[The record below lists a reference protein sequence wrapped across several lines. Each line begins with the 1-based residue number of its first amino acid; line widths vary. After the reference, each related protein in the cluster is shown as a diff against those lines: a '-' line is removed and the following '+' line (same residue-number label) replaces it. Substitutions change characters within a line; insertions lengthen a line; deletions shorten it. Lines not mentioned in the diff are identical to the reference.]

1 MQRKVEAIVIGLALA
16 LFLVTVAVGQDA
28 EKGKAS
34 FAQYC
39 GSCHGAT
46 GKGDGPAGAALTPKP
61 KDLTNPGYVKGLKD
75 DYLRDLIAKGGPAVG
90 KSPLMPPMGSALKPD
105 DVNNIIAFIRSLG
118 K

>member
-1 MQRKVEAIVIGLALA
+1 MQRIAETVVIGLAVML
-16 LFLVTVAVGQDA
+16 LLVSVAAGQDA
-28 EKGKAS
+28 AKGKTI

-46 GKGDGPAGAALTPKP
+46 GKGDGAGAAALNPKP
-61 KDLTNPGYVKGLKD
+61 KDLTDAGYVKGLKD
-75 DYLRDLIAKGGPAVG
+75 DYLRDLINKGGPAVG

-105 DVNNIIAFIRSLG
+105 DVSNLIAFIRSLG

>member
-1 MQRKVEAIVIGLALA
+1 MQRKVEIVVIGLALA
-16 LFLVTVAVGQDA
+16 LFAVTVAVGQDA

-46 GKGDGPAGAALTPKP
+46 GKADGAGAAALNPKP

-75 DYLRDLIAKGGPAVG
+75 EYLRDLITKGGPAVG
-90 KSPLMPPMGSALKPD
+90 KSPLMPPMGSALKTD
-105 DVNNIIAFIRSLG
+105 DVNNILAFLRSLG